1 MEQPVEEQ
9 IKECCDNPSNLKKIY
24 NDPNNFIKETEIK
37 DQIKEFC
44 NDKNKLKQLKE
55 YIKSFSKESQVMVRK
70 SLSEV
75 LIAREEWDQKYN
87 YWAIDFGI
95 SAVALCGEY
104 FSKDLADK
112 LKCRADMWKNNMTLA
127 LRVWDKVVGTVWR
140 GHTEEIANA
149 LSYGL
154 SQLLQSIFFN
164 SFFKEKLP
172 NLRKVVGAFLEY
184 LESNFDYGK
193 SIIQILQIA
202 LKTNYAV
209 VVNNDDTVLQLIGD
223 EEYSIS
229 INHHLFFETLK
240 VLKREQCN
248 DSAEYIDSIR
258 SNPKLKELDNKYKLE
273 SLT

>member
-1 MEQPVEEQ
+1 MEQPIEEQ
-9 IKECCDNPSNLKKIY
+9 IKECCDNPNNLKKIY
-24 NDPNNFIKETEIK
+24 NDPNNFIKEREKK

-44 NDKNKLKQLKE
+44 NDKTKLKELKE

-70 SLSEV
+70 SLSNE
-75 LIAREEWDQKYN
+75 LIARVEWDQRNN
-87 YWAIDFGI
+87 YWAIDSVI

-112 LKCRADMWKNNMTLA
+112 LKCRADMWENNLTLA

-149 LSYGL
+149 ISYGL
-154 SQLLQSIFFN
+154 SQLLQSKYLN

-184 LESNFDYGK
+184 LESNFDYGE

-209 VVNNDDTVLQLIGD
+209 VVKMTTPCF
-223 EEYSIS
+223 S
-229 INHHLFFETLK
+229 
-240 VLKREQCN
+240 
-248 DSAEYIDSIR
+248 
-258 SNPKLKELDNKYKLE
+258 
-273 SLT
+273 